1 MVDALHLVRET
12 AVLKWDNTVVWWTS
26 FRYISTL
33 LPEAYPDE
41 KSVVDGQFVLWF
53 QVNTT
58 RFATLLNGS

>member
-1 MVDALHLVRET
+1 MVDALHLVRQT
-12 AVLKWDNTVVWWTS
+12 AVLKSDNTVLWWTS

-33 LPEAYPDE
+33 LLEAYPDE

-58 RFATLLNGS
+58 RSATLLNGS